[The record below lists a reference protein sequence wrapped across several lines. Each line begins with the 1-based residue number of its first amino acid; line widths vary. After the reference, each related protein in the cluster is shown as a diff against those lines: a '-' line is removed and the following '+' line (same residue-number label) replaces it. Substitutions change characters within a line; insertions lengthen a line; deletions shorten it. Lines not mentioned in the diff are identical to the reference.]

1 MGQPERAPRDTV
13 IARFNAVSECM
24 AEHPLSPS
32 TEPPR
37 RPTDRLFFALLP
49 DAPAAA
55 AIAELA
61 NRLKAEHGL
70 KGRPLATSRFHVTL
84 HFFGDHVGLPHAL
97 VDGLAAAAS
106 ALRFAPFDV
115 VFDQAVSF
123 PGRPRK
129 RPFVLR
135 GSEAGLAALMDF
147 RRGLSE
153 ALVRQGLGEL
163 VDDTFTP
170 HVTLLYDGQLLPP
183 QPVGPIV
190 WRVNDFALVDSLI
203 GQARH
208 VPLARWPLQGAS
220 TPS

>member
-1 MGQPERAPRDTV
+1 
-13 IARFNAVSECM
+13 M
-24 AEHPLSPS
+24 AEQLLLPGIV
-32 TEPPR
+32 PPK

-49 DAPAAA
+49 DAPAAT
-55 AIAELA
+55 AIADLA
-61 NRLKAEHGL
+61 KRLKVEHGL

-84 HFFGDHVGLPHAL
+84 HFFGDHAGLPQAL
-97 VDGLAAAAS
+97 VDGLSAAAS
-106 ALRFAPFDV
+106 EVRCAPFEV
-115 VFDQAVSF
+115 AFDQAVSF

-153 ALVRQGLGEL
+153 ALVRQGLGQL
-163 VDDTFTP
+163 VDANYTP
-170 HVTLLYDGQLLPP
+170 HVTLLYDGQRLPP
-183 QPVGPIV
+183 QPVAPIA
-190 WRVNDFALVDSLI
+190 WRVNEFALVDSLI

-220 TPS
+220 TPA